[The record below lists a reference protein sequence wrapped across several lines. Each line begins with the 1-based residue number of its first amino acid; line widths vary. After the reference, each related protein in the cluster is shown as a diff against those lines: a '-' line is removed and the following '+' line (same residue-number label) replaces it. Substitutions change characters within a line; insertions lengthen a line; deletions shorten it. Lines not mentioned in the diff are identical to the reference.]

1 MTNVKLLLKNNASPN
16 TKDNLGNTPMHM
28 AVAQRNVN
36 IVRILDTYNADARV
50 PNMDGVSPID
60 IAVSEDIRDIKLFF
74 MSQKKYSNINFA
86 NRWELFN

>member
-86 NRWELFN
+86 NR

>member
-50 PNMDGVSPID
+50 TNMDGVSPID

-86 NRWELFN
+86 NR